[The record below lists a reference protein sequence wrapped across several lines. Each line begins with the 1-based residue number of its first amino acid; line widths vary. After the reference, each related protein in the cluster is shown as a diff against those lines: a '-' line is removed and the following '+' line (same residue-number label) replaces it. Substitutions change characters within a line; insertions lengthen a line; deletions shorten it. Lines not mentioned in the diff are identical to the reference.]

1 MSSERYDE
9 GVREQ
14 KKAER
19 KKQVHKQIVILVIV
33 LLVIA
38 AAVAAVVIGGQK
50 KEKDSQPKDK
60 ADISSTVSAIAA
72 SYEEFLADVDADAS
86 KEDRKQDAKKFA
98 EWLEKTYPKETAEKL
113 QKKVKSDALKE
124 ADFYASYEKT
134 LHVLSDEYQGY
145 LKDDA
150 TAAQHQIYQKQ
161 GNTVGQ
167 AEIALGGNLTL
178 TEEGMTLGIY
188 DQSGELKQMLSEELL
203 NAMTQADV
211 FFLNQECSIS
221 SEGEALEGKG
231 VLHANADRMK
241 ILEGLGADVVS
252 LGNEHAADFGQDAL
266 KENLELLKNAKIAAV
281 GAGADANQAKQPVY
295 LIVNGIKIGF
305 TAASGVEDTFDLA
318 AGEGKAG
325 IQEYTDTKQY
335 EDVIRE
341 AAANCDYLIVYDHE
355 GKGDTNNVE
364 AYQKEHA
371 AAFLEAGADLV
382 LGGHSDRLQG
392 MEYINGKPV
401 VYSMGSVLTD
411 GTSRYAGILKLT
423 IKPEGLE
430 QMEIVPAIQTEEK
443 TEYLDAKE
451 EQKKMYDAV
460 AALCPNAVIDENG
473 VITEKKIAIFLQQ
486 NEIPL

>member
-281 GAGADANQAKQPVY
+281 GAGADANQAKKPVY

-473 VITEKKIAIFLQQ
+473 VITEKK
-486 NEIPL
+486 

>member
-167 AEIALGGNLTL
+167 AEIAFGGNLTL

-473 VITEKKIAIFLQQ
+473 VITEKK
-486 NEIPL
+486 